1 MRRCRRYFFWSW
13 ITSVDHKRVGIM
25 YGVTAFLFFLVG
37 GIEALLVR
45 VQLAVPNNDF
55 LSAESYNQLFTMH
68 ALTMI
73 FLALM
78 PLTVASSAVN
88 IPRSC
93 RPPARQRRSRS
104 TCTRCMGP

>member
-1 MRRCRRYFFWSW
+1 MAVAVTRAPARPFARPKEAHGFWSW
-13 ITSVDHKRVGIM
+13 ISTVDHKRIGIM
-25 YGVTAFLFFLVG
+25 YGVTAFLFFLVA
-37 GIEALLVR
+37 GIEALLIR

-78 PLTVASSAVN
+78 PLTVAFFNFIVPLQ
-88 IPRSC
+88 IG
-93 RPPARQRRSRS
+93 AR
-104 TCTRCMGP
+104 